1 MINQI
6 PILTIDGP
14 SGVGKGTVSKYIA
27 AKHNWNLLDSGAIYR
42 AFAYEINQK
51 RIDFNDEQTLRTFAK
66 DFQIDFIASPNEEL
80 VQVISNDIDIS
91 QLIRNEEAGKTASV
105 IAAKG
110 YVRDVLM
117 EIQMG
122 FAKEPGLVADG
133 RDMGTVVFPNAKF
146 KVFLD
151 ASAEERANRRVKQL
165 QSKGEEAIISR
176 ILADIEERDHRD
188 RSRKVSPLRAAED
201 AVVIDTS
208 FMSIEEVLLQVSKI
222 VEN

>member
-1 MINQI
+1 MHTK
-6 PILTIDGP
+6 LTR
-14 SGVGKGTVSKYIA
+14 KE
-27 AKHNWNLLDSGAIYR
+27 L
-42 AFAYEINQK
+42 
-51 RIDFNDEQTLRTFAK
+51 DFNDEQTLRAFAK
-66 DFQIDFIASPNEEL
+66 DFQIEFIASPNEEL
-80 VQVISNDIDIS
+80 VQVISNDVDIS

-105 IAAKG
+105 IAAIG

-117 EIQMG
+117 EIQMS

-165 QSKGEEAIISR
+165 QSKGEDAIISR

-188 RSRKVSPLRAAED
+188 KSRKVSPLRPAED

-208 FMSIEEVLLQVSKI
+208 FMSIEEVLLQVEKL